1 MLGPCRGGAVRL
13 AAPGDVLMLG
23 EGIETCL
30 AAMLATGYPSWPAL
44 SASGLR
50 ALDLPDDVRH
60 VIVLAD
66 GDDACADRFPPAP
79 LWGGPR

>member
-1 MLGPCRGGAVRL
+1 LIA
-13 AAPGDVLMLG
+13 AAP
-23 EGIETCL
+23 
-30 AAMLATGYPSWPAL
+30 SWSAL

-50 ALDLPDDVRH
+50 ALDLHDDVRH

-79 LWGGPR
+79 LWGVPR